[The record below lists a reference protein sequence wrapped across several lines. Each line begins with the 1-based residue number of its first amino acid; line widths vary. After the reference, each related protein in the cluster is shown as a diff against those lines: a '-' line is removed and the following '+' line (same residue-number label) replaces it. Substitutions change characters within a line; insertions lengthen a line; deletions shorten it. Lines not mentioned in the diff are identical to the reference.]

1 MDHTFHLVIRIV
13 LLVSIVACKQPPAA
27 SDGAAPA
34 TTGDPPTTC
43 TKLGAPCTVAPGKLG
58 TCVEIE
64 KTSGESAFTCQSQH

>member
-1 MDHTFHLVIRIV
+1 MKPAV
-13 LLVSIVACKQPPAA
+13 LLLVLVACKQ
-27 SDGAAPA
+27 APSSSTADAA

-58 TCVEIE
+58 TCVEVE